1 MHNDLAATDTLE
13 TCEIQVGQGKGER
26 RKGGKRKGGKRKRKR
41 KKRT

>member
-13 TCEIQVGQGKGER
+13 TCETQVGQGKGER
-26 RKGGKRKGGKRKRKR
+26 GKEKGGKEKEKEQE

>member
-13 TCEIQVGQGKGER
+13 TCETQVGQGKGER
-26 RKGGKRKGGKRKRKR
+26 GRGKEKEKE